1 VHRRV
6 ALLSMLALTF
16 AVSTA
21 SAQGY
26 PEKVVRIIVPYPAG
40 GPVDVLGRAL
50 GQKLTEVWKQP
61 VIVENRSGAN
71 EVIGAQAVFTAKP
84 DGYTLLLGTDPSF
97 SQNQFL
103 YDKLPYDPVNGV
115 VPIMRVANAYMTF
128 AVPAGLP
135 VNTLAEFVSL
145 AKKEPG
151 KLNYGSGGIGNVTH
165 LTMAW
170 FASRNGLEMN
180 HVPYKGMAQ
189 TVQDLLAGQVQ
200 AAFLT
205 VAVTEPHIK
214 SHKLKVLAISGP
226 KRARRL
232 PDVPTFTEA
241 GLEDVDASFYM
252 ALGAPAG
259 LRDAIRDKIADDV
272 KRVLA
277 DPEFRE
283 KYIENI
289 ALEIVGDTPA
299 EFAAFLIEDRKK
311 QEQRIKQSGAKLE

>member
-1 VHRRV
+1 
-6 ALLSMLALTF
+6 MLALPF
-16 AVSTA
+16 AA
-21 SAQGY
+21 SSAFAQGY
-26 PEKVVRIIVPYPAG
+26 PAKVVRVVVPYPAG
-40 GPVDVLGRAL
+40 GPVDVLARAL
-50 GQKLTEVWKQP
+50 GQKLTEIWKQP

-71 EVIGAQAVFTAKP
+71 EVIGAQVVFTAKP

-103 YDKLPYDPVNGV
+103 YEKLPYDPVNGV
-115 VPIMRVANAYMTF
+115 VPITRVANAYMTF
-128 AVPAGLP
+128 IVPTTLP

-170 FASRNGLEMN
+170 FANLNGLEMN

-189 TVQDLLAGQVQ
+189 TIQDLLAGQVQ
-200 AAFLT
+200 AAFMT
-205 VAVTEPHIK
+205 VAVVEPHIRSQK
-214 SHKLKVLAISGP
+214 IRVLAISGP

-232 PDVPTFTEA
+232 PEVPTFTEA
-241 GLEDVDASFYM
+241 GFEDVGASFYM
-252 ALGAPAG
+252 GLGAPAG
-259 LRDAIRDKIADDV
+259 LRDEIRDKIAVDV

-277 DPEFRE
+277 DPEFLE
-283 KYIENI
+283 KYIENV
-289 ALEIVGDTPA
+289 ALEAVGDTPA